1 MEGMPSA
8 NPSEGFESSIQAVGP
23 LSLPWWSNIDFIKL
37 SRLDLLINVRR
48 AQHFSDK
55 GLVRW
60 QDTTGKPKTRRNV
73 CFYKYIYCDSLFSL
87 SWVPLPLLSHDIQI
101 QHVRESMKKYSV
113 YTLVQNRHA
122 YCYIMYLYLI
132 NHQEIQIL
140 QTSYN
145 SCECIVQVPVTF
157 TLHLRKQTSKK
168 LDDWGS
174 IPARWKLQPFDFPVF
189 VERLGR
195 ITAMHHWSPADRSVG
210 AKKHP
215 YLSGRWVQAWKTSVV
230 SNHPKGLVHIAG
242 VDHE

>member
-1 MEGMPSA
+1 MKKLIHSIVFKLSSIGWPSLGKDCQSFTTSMEGMPSA

-101 QHVRESMKKYSV
+101 QHVRESMKK
-113 YTLVQNRHA
+113 
-122 YCYIMYLYLI
+122 
-132 NHQEIQIL
+132 IL
-140 QTSYN
+140 
-145 SCECIVQVPVTF
+145 CI
-157 TLHLRKQTSKK
+157 HLGT
-168 LDDWGS
+168 
-174 IPARWKLQPFDFPVF
+174 
-189 VERLGR
+189 E
-195 ITAMHHWSPADRSVG
+195 
-210 AKKHP
+210 
-215 YLSGRWVQAWKTSVV
+215 
-230 SNHPKGLVHIAG
+230 
-242 VDHE
+242 